1 MSFAEYREIL
11 RYEIDKAEGE
21 IIKSNNVENK
31 QALKEDFESQYSRSL
46 LWYLD
51 QHYKNNKN
59 IVLVSVSLE
68 KNRDAWKNLLK
79 KDNPQWPQYIVKA
92 RFCLS
97 MLLVHQKTRLLVSG
111 SAFIPLYYKKK
122 Q

>member
-59 IVLVSVSLE
+59 IVLVSVSIE

-79 KDNPQWPQYIVKA
+79 KANPQWPQYIVKA

-97 MLLVHQKTRLLVSG
+97 MLLVHQKTRLLNG
-111 SAFIPLYYKKK
+111 
-122 Q
+122 

>member
-31 QALKEDFESQYSRSL
+31 QALKEDFESQYFRSL

-51 QHYKNNKN
+51 QHYKKNKN

-97 MLLVHQKTRLLVSG
+97 MLLVHQKTRLLNG
-111 SAFIPLYYKKK
+111 
-122 Q
+122 

>member
-46 LWYLD
+46 LWYLG

-97 MLLVHQKTRLLVSG
+97 MLLVHQKTRLLNG
-111 SAFIPLYYKKK
+111 
-122 Q
+122 

>member
-51 QHYKNNKN
+51 QQYKNNKN

-97 MLLVHQKTRLLVSG
+97 MLLVHQKTRLLNG
-111 SAFIPLYYKKK
+111 
-122 Q
+122 

>member
-97 MLLVHQKTRLLVSG
+97 MLLVHQKIRLLNG
-111 SAFIPLYYKKK
+111 
-122 Q
+122 

>member
-31 QALKEDFESQYSRSL
+31 QALKEDFESQYSRLL

-97 MLLVHQKTRLLVSG
+97 MLLVHQKTRLLNG
-111 SAFIPLYYKKK
+111 
-122 Q
+122 